1 MVSPLK
7 SIILLWINGWM
18 IMESFLETPVEYL
31 KGVGPARADML
42 KKELH
47 IFTFGELLSFFPF
60 RYIDRSK
67 ILKIEEVSDD
77 TTYVQ
82 VRGKITDV
90 EIMGSQH
97 AKRFV
102 ATLSDDSGDMELVWF
117 QGIKWVVD
125 KVKPETEYIAF
136 GKPSWFNGHL
146 TIAHPEL
153 ELLNEHISSVSDI
166 FRPLYSSTE
175 KLKSKGLDSRGISR
189 LMKTLIQNE
198 RYYIPENLNPEILG
212 NLKLINRQDAFINV
226 HFPVSH
232 EMLQKAQT
240 RLKFEEL
247 FYLQLRLLKQKFQR
261 TRKQS
266 GHRFSIVGFYLNDF
280 YHNYLS
286 FELTNAQKRVIKE
299 IRSDLGSG
307 KQMNRLL
314 QGDVGSGKTLVALMT
329 MLIALDNNF
338 QTCLMAPTE
347 ILANQH
353 FQTIS
358 KMLSGLKV
366 HIELL
371 TGSTKPAKRKE
382 ITTGLTDGTLQILIG
397 THALI
402 EENVQFK
409 NLGFVVIDEQHR
421 FGVAQRARLWEK
433 NELAPHVLVMTATP
447 IPRTLAMTIYGDLES
462 SIIDEM
468 PPGRKPVITK
478 HIFETKHEAV
488 FDFIRKQIDKGTQVY
503 IVFPLIEESET
514 LDLKNLTEGY
524 DSIKR
529 IFPGPEYKIG
539 MVHGKMKQKEKDMA
553 MESFLKKETQILV
566 ATTVIEVGV
575 DIPNASVMVIE
586 NAERFGL
593 SQLHQLRGRVGRGSD
608 QSYCILVSGFKLTT
622 EAKKRLETMVETN
635 DGFIIAETDLRLRG
649 PGDMEGTQQSGIL
662 NLKIADVIRD
672 EKILKYARNLAMDII
687 QDDPDLEKE
696 NNVLLARHLNIMN
709 KYKENWGLIS

>member
-1 MVSPLK
+1 M
-7 SIILLWINGWM
+7 G
-18 IMESFLETPVEYL
+18 SFLETAVEYL
-31 KGVGPARADML
+31 KGVGPARADIL
-42 KKELH
+42 KKELQ

-67 ILKIEEVSDD
+67 ILRIAEVKDD
-77 TTYVQ
+77 AAYVQ
-82 VRGKITDV
+82 VRGKVTDV

-97 AKRFV
+97 AKRFI

-117 QGIKWVVD
+117 QGVKWVVD
-125 KVKPETEYIAF
+125 KVKPGIEYIAF
-136 GKPSWFNGHL
+136 GRPSWFNGHL

-153 ELLNEHISSVSDI
+153 ELPNEHISSVSDT
-166 FRPLYSSTE
+166 FMPLYSSTE

-189 LMKTLIQNE
+189 LIKTLIQSD
-198 RYYIPENLNPEILG
+198 RFYIPENLSPEILT
-212 NLKLINRQDAFINV
+212 NLKLINRQEAFINI

-261 TRKQS
+261 TKKQS
-266 GHRFSIVGFYLNDF
+266 GYQFPIVGSYLNDF

-286 FELTNAQKRVIKE
+286 FELTKAQKRVIKE

-329 MLIALDNNF
+329 MLIALDNNY
-338 QTCLMAPTE
+338 QACLMAPTE

-353 FQTIS
+353 YQNIS
-358 KMLSGLKV
+358 KMLSGLNV
-366 HIELL
+366 RVELL

-382 ITTGLTDGTLQILIG
+382 ITTGLTDGSLQILIG

-433 NELAPHVLVMTATP
+433 NTLAPHVLVMTATP
-447 IPRTLAMTIYGDLES
+447 IPRTLAMTLYGDLES
-462 SIIDEM
+462 SVIDEM

-478 HIFETKHEAV
+478 HVYETKQEEV

-514 LDLKNLTEGY
+514 LDLKNLMEGY

-529 IFPGPEYKIG
+529 IFPGPKYAIG
-539 MVHGKMKQKEKDMA
+539 MVHGKMKQREKDTA
-553 MESFLKKETQILV
+553 MERFLKKETQILV

-593 SQLHQLRGRVGRGSD
+593 SQLHQLRGRVGRGAD
-608 QSYCILVSGFKLTT
+608 QSYCILVSGYKLTT

-672 EKILKYARNLAMDII
+672 EKMLKYARNLALDII
-687 QDDPDLEKE
+687 RADPDLEKE
-696 NNVLLARHLNIMN
+696 NNALLARHLNVID

>member
-1 MVSPLK
+1 M
-7 SIILLWINGWM
+7 G
-18 IMESFLETPVEYL
+18 SFLETPVEYV
-31 KGVGPARADML
+31 KGVGPARADIL
-42 KKELH
+42 KKELQ

-67 ILKIEEVSDD
+67 ILRIAEVKDD
-77 TTYVQ
+77 SAYVQ

-90 EIMGSQH
+90 EMMGSQH
-97 AKRFV
+97 TKRFI

-117 QGIKWVVD
+117 QGVKWVEN
-125 KVKPETEYIAF
+125 KLKPGTEYIIF
-136 GKPSWFNGHL
+136 GRPSWFNGHL

-153 ELLNEHISSVSDI
+153 ELPNEHVSSVSDT

-189 LMKTLIQNE
+189 LIKTLIQSD
-198 RYYIPENLNPEILG
+198 RFYIPENLSPEILAD
-212 NLKLINRQDAFINV
+212 LKLINRQEAFINI

-247 FYLQLRLLKQKFQR
+247 FYLQLRLLKQKFLR

-266 GHRFSIVGFYLNDF
+266 GHRFSIVGSYLNDF

-329 MLIALDNNF
+329 MLIALDNKF

-353 FQTIS
+353 YQNIT
-358 KMLSGLKV
+358 KMLSGLNV
-366 HIELL
+366 RVELL

-433 NELAPHVLVMTATP
+433 NTLAPHILVMTATP
-447 IPRTLAMTIYGDLES
+447 IPRTLAMTLYGDLES

-478 HIFETKHEAV
+478 HVYETKQEEV
-488 FDFIRKQIDKGTQVY
+488 FTFIRKQIDKGTQVY

-514 LDLKNLTEGY
+514 LDLKNLIEGY

-529 IFPGPEYKIG
+529 IFPGPKYAIG
-539 MVHGKMKQKEKDMA
+539 MVHGKMKQKEKDNA
-553 MESFLKKETQILV
+553 MERFLKKETQILV

-593 SQLHQLRGRVGRGSD
+593 SQLHQLRGRVGRGAD

-622 EAKKRLETMVETN
+622 EAKKRLKTMVETS

-649 PGDMEGTQQSGIL
+649 PGDLEGTQQSGIL

-672 EKILKYARNLAMDII
+672 EKMLKYARNLALDII
-687 QDDPDLEKE
+687 RVDPDLEKE
-696 NNVLLARHLNIMN
+696 NNAVLARHLNIMD
-709 KYKENWGLIS
+709 KSRENWGLIS